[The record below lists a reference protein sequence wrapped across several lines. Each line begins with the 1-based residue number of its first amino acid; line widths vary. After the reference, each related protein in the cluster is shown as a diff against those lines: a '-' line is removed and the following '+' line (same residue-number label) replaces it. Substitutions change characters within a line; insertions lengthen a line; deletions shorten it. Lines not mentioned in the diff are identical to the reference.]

1 MARDISIAIS
11 VKDNF
16 TQAITTMRNANQAF
30 NKDLEGLS
38 SKLNALNK
46 TKVTLQIDADRAKRE
61 LKEAQK
67 AFAAMNDEAAD
78 DTKLREAIENYENV
92 RRNLKL
98 VADEAKNTER
108 ALARKA
114 GGGRAWENDVGFHL
128 WCGWYCN
135 FVRIRRCCR

>member
-11 VKDNF
+11 AKDNF
-16 TQAITTMRNANQAF
+16 TQAVTTMRNANQSF

-38 SKLNALNK
+38 GKLNSLNK
-46 TKVTLQIDADRAKRE
+46 TKVTLQIDADKAKRE

-78 DTKLREAIENYENV
+78 DTKLREAMENYDNV

-98 VADEAKNTER
+98 VADEARDTEK
-108 ALARKA
+108 ALAKFFGCA
-114 GGGRAWENDVGFHL
+114 EPGGKPGRGKH
-128 WCGWYCN
+128 
-135 FVRIRRCCR
+135 CRGVEHIE